1 MKTGRKPKSV
11 AQQLMDLEEQL
22 GELIERTPNAARKR
36 KLAKL
41 RSAAAEQSRRLI
53 RQNLDTSTAEYRA
66 AADGLREA
74 SEITRK
80 AITGVDSVK
89 ATMDA
94 VAKAVGWVSGL
105 VA

>member
-1 MKTGRKPKSV
+1 MKTGQKPRSM

-22 GELIERTPNAARKR
+22 GGLIEATANAARKR
-36 KLAKL
+36 KLSKL
-41 RSAAAEQSRRLI
+41 RAAAAEQSRRLI
-53 RQNLDTSTAEYRA
+53 RRNLDTSTAAYQA

-74 SEITRK
+74 SETTRK

-94 VAKAVGWVSGL
+94 VAKAVEWVSKI
-105 VA
+105 VV